1 MPTYEY
7 VCPANGR
14 TVEVLHGMSERLATW
29 GEVCAR
35 ADVEPGGTPADAPV
49 ERALGAGMVIERSG
63 TSLPDGASA
72 LPPGGCGA
80 GCACHPH

>member
-29 GEVCAR
+29 GEVCDR
-35 ADVEPGGTPADAPV
+35 AGIEPGETPADAPV
-49 ERALGAGMVIERSG
+49 DRAFGTGMLLEKSSAASG
-63 TSLPDGASA
+63 PAI
-72 LPPGGCGA
+72 PPGGCGA
-80 GCACHPH
+80 GCACHPG